1 MELSKTQI
9 EIISSSIL
17 ISDIKSY
24 INSHLKEYEEYL
36 KEVEQ
41 SK

>member
-1 MELSKTQI
+1 MELTEKQI

-24 INSHLKEYEEYL
+24 INSHLEEFNEYL

-41 SK
+41 

>member
-1 MELSKTQI
+1 MKLSDKQI

-24 INSHLKEYEEYL
+24 INSHLEEFKKYL

-41 SK
+41 K

>member
-1 MELSKTQI
+1 MELSQKQI

-24 INSHLKEYEEYL
+24 INSHLEEYQEYL
-36 KEVEQ
+36 KKLKQ
-41 SK
+41 